1 MLPSLVNTWWPFY
14 KCPIFSEQH
23 QRHEGEPPLC
33 RTEGHINTIWVTA
46 YAGAI
51 CLAANICAA
60 QDDQTAFPDAAQ
72 LTELL
77 DVFDVPGLAM
87 STLADCTPQNVM
99 TVGKADLSTGADV
112 TRQTDYEAAT
122 LTKPVYA
129 YLDMTLVQEGLI
141 ILDQPLAT
149 RFDYARIAD
158 KAAYAQLTPRMILT
172 HRTGLSIWV
181 DEGTDFHLRSANIP
195 FTYVPGHQFTYSGE
209 AFQLLQ
215 AYIEDQT
222 GQTFQEIFEER
233 LGHVMP
239 HSTLQLPLPESV
251 TPSRGYTSAH
261 DPESGR
267 DMVNLF

>member
-112 TRQTDYEAAT
+112 TRQTAFEAAS
-122 LTKPVYA
+122 LT
-129 YLDMTLVQEGLI
+129 
-141 ILDQPLAT
+141 
-149 RFDYARIAD
+149 
-158 KAAYAQLTPRMILT
+158 
-172 HRTGLSIWV
+172 
-181 DEGTDFHLRSANIP
+181 
-195 FTYVPGHQFTYSGE
+195 
-209 AFQLLQ
+209 
-215 AYIEDQT
+215 
-222 GQTFQEIFEER
+222 
-233 LGHVMP
+233 
-239 HSTLQLPLPESV
+239 
-251 TPSRGYTSAH
+251 
-261 DPESGR
+261 
-267 DMVNLF
+267 